1 MSILSAAVVVATV
14 VSPIFILAVQSISEH
29 LAYANIYI
37 SKVVGGMFAFMFD
50 GIMKKLDQWR
60 ALHTSYVKPSFASMP
75 LSASDIACLGT
86 DNLHHKKHSLFDP
99 GLSELGS
106 LWRGQISQ
114 DAVSTPGHHANGPT
128 FGTLYRE
135 ALLIN
140 RQVLLFVM
148 VVLLMIP
155 AVTSIITWYSRRHC
169 LQVANIEIL
178 DFISEVRSR
187 KVFLL
192 KRMSSAVSMLN
203 DQIDSI
209 MKQIAMEHER
219 VCAELPTFLDS
230 EVRELREALETHFQ
244 DEFDHH
250 VLEVKSFADN
260 LERARRRFPDPEAI
274 EAECKDFQSELQ
286 RWRQQM
292 GNCLAQVS
300 TEAERNGSIQ
310 IPVKRIMAPAEEV
323 PTTQACSTETEYE
336 AMEDKVDRNDS
347 ASLIVSE
354 KPRGEGEEPISRMA
368 LWATASGYPAPTPE
382 EIEEGRRIRRERVAK
397 RMAENNGQRPVRSE
411 SGPRKRRCPFRNK
424 NHNLHK
430 QDHDA
435 ARQSP
440 SPSMHKAR
448 SFV

>member
-1 MSILSAAVVVATV
+1 MSILSVAIVVVTF
-14 VSPIFILAVQSISEH
+14 VSPMFISALQSISEH
-29 LAYANIYI
+29 LACANIYI
-37 SKVVGGMFAFMFD
+37 SRVLGGMSAFKID
-50 GIMKKLDQWR
+50 GLMKKLDQWR
-60 ALHTSYVKPSFASMP
+60 ANASHIKPS
-75 LSASDIACLGT
+75 SASTPVPESVIACLGT
-86 DNLHHKKHSLFDP
+86 DNLHHKNHSLFDP
-99 GLSELGS
+99 GHSELGS
-106 LWRGQISQ
+106 LWRAQLSQ
-114 DAVSTPGHHANGPT
+114 DAAFTPGRLANGPT

-155 AVTSIITWYSRRHC
+155 AVTSIFTWYSRRHC

-203 DQIDSI
+203 GQIDSI

-219 VCAELPTFLDS
+219 VCAELPTFLDA
-230 EVRELREALETHFQ
+230 EVRELRDALETQFQ
-244 DEFDHH
+244 NESDRY
-250 VLEVKSFADN
+250 VLEVKNFAHK
-260 LERARRRFPDPEAI
+260 LERARRSFPDPEAI

-292 GNCLAQVS
+292 GNFLARVS
-300 TEAERNGSIQ
+300 TDAERDANIETS
-310 IPVKRIMAPAEEV
+310 VKRIMALPEEV
-323 PTTQACSTETEYE
+323 PTTQACGTETEYE
-336 AMEDKVDRNDS
+336 AIEDNMDGNEP
-347 ASLIVSE
+347 ASLTVSE
-354 KPRGEGEEPISRMA
+354 KPRAEDEEPISRMA
-368 LWATASGYPAPTPE
+368 LWATASGYPAPTTE

-424 NHNLHK
+424 HHNLHK

-435 ARQSP
+435 SRQSP
-440 SPSMHKAR
+440 SPSIHRAG
-448 SFV
+448 SSV